1 MQLLSCH
8 EIVSS
13 VQVNPDDI
21 RLESVKN
28 EAGVAIPR
36 VLGVGAHGKVRQ
48 LDVDQVAIYISLLS
62 TASNSRDCLGNECN

>member
-1 MQLLSCH
+1 MFTDLHPSKQACGCIRNSAAFGCH
-8 EIVSS
+8 EFYPS

-21 RLESVKN
+21 RLESVKD

-48 LDVDQVAIYISLLS
+48 PQVNQS
-62 TASNSRDCLGNECN
+62 AS